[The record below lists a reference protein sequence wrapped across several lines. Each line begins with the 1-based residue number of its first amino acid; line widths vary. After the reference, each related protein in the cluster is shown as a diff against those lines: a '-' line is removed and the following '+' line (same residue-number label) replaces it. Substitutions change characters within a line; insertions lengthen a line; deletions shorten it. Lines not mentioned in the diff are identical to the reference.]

1 MKVCLYLRTIIIG
14 DMLCNLID
22 IIIIL
27 SKSIRIIMTKT
38 TKGEAL
44 IIMSVTIGVVLAVL
58 FGFIRIG
65 FKLAPWIVV
74 AALAVWF
81 FGGV

>member
-1 MKVCLYLRTIIIG
+1 MNGDIG
-14 DMLCNLID
+14 LAWEL
-22 IIIIL
+22 L
-27 SKSIRIIMTKT
+27 QP
-38 TKGEAL
+38 L
-44 IIMSVTIGVVLAVL
+44 IIMGVTIGVVLAIL

-65 FKLAPWIVV
+65 LKLAPWIVV